1 MSQQNL
7 RLLLCE
13 DEPDDADLIV
23 RHLRIAGFNISE
35 RRVDSAASLSEA
47 LAERWDAIILD
58 YCLPQLNGLTALDII
73 RQYDAEVPVILVSGK
88 IGEEA
93 AVAAMRKGAAD
104 FIPKDK
110 LTRLVPALE
119 RELRDVAARQTCR
132 QRVRCSYAYGRS
144 LIEASLDPLVTI
156 DGEGRVSDVNEAA
169 EQVTGLARHE
179 LIGTD
184 FAQYFTDP
192 AAARTVYEDVFAHG
206 SLHDIPLAVRHLSGR
221 ITDILCNASVYH
233 GADGEVRGV
242 VAVARDVTERNRY
255 ERSLQQAN
263 RMKSEFLANMSHE
276 LRTPLNGIIGFAE
289 FLIDGKPGPLNG
301 KQSEYL
307 SDILTS
313 GRHLLQLI
321 NDVLDLAKVEAGK
334 MEINARQ
341 FSLRKAIDEVC
352 AVAKPLAQ
360 KKYTR
365 INVTV
370 DPAVD
375 CVRLDEQKLKQVLYN
390 LLSNGIKFTGE
401 RGSVSIAAV
410 PNGSGSLSLV
420 VSDDGIGLKGED
432 LSRLFREFEQIDG
445 GIGRRYEGTGLG
457 LALTRKFVELHGG
470 TIRVESTYGQG
481 STFIVTLPLQIGEE
495 ESTACTQSPFSLSTT
510 IPPISSSLP
519 TCSSST
525 AIAS

>member
-23 RHLRIAGFNISE
+23 RHLRTAGFNVSE
-35 RRVDSAASLSEA
+35 RRVDSAASLSES
-47 LAERWDAIILD
+47 LAERWDAIVLD
-58 YCLPQLNGLTALDII
+58 HCLPQLNGETALDII

-119 RELRDVAARQTCR
+119 RELRDVAARHCFR
-132 QRVRCSYAYGRS
+132 ERERCSYAYARS
-144 LIEASLDPLVTI
+144 LIEASLDPL
-156 DGEGRVSDVNEAA
+156 EGRVSDVNCAA
-169 EQVTGLARHE
+169 EQVTGLARHQ

-192 AAARTVYEDVFAHG
+192 AAARSVYEEVFAHG
-206 SLHDIPLAVRHLSGR
+206 SLHDIALAVRHLSGR
-221 ITDILCNASVYH
+221 ITDILCNASVYR

-334 MEINARQ
+334 MEINAQQ

-360 KKYTR
+360 KKCTR

-420 VSDDGIGLKGED
+420 VSDDGIGIKGED

-445 GIGRRYEGTGLG
+445 GLGRRYEGTGLG

-495 ESTACTQSPFSLSTT
+495 ESTTCIQSPFSLSTT
-510 IPPISSSLP
+510 IQPISSSLP

-525 AIAS
+525 ATAS